1 MGLSGEPQAET
12 KLTQLQGSI
21 TRAPLQTETGI
32 YSRKNLESGELSS
45 LKIGLMPKGVIF
57 LFRN

>member
-1 MGLSGEPQAET
+1 MGLSGDPEAET

-32 YSRKNLESGELSS
+32 YSRK
-45 LKIGLMPKGVIF
+45 KIGVGGTEQSEDKADPKRCHLSVS
-57 LFRN
+57 